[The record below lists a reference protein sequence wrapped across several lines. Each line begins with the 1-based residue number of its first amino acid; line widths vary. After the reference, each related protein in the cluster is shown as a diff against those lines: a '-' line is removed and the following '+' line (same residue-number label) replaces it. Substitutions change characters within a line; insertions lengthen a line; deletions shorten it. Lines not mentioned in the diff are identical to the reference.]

1 MKIII
6 PMAGQGKRFLA
17 AGYKTPKPLIQV
29 EGKTILEHI
38 VENFSPQHDEFIF
51 AVNEEHLEK
60 FNIKSLIE
68 RSVSHF
74 KIISMPYQ
82 KEGPIGVLK
91 NVLPTL
97 KEDEPVIVNYCDFS
111 WVWDYSDFKKKIKE
125 HHPDGAVIC
134 YHGFHPHL
142 LGPNLYATLDTD
154 DDGMW
159 MKEIREKH
167 TWHEN
172 KQDDW
177 TSSGTYYFKS
187 SKHLENLCQQIESRP
202 ALKINEEFYVSQLYQ
217 LMREAG
223 QSVFIYEIPYMLQWG
238 TPQDLEEYFY
248 WSDYFRQKDEINKT
262 RQIHDMTALILM
274 AGAGKRFSDVG
285 YKMPKPFIP
294 IESQPMVVAS
304 TKSMPLAKRNLFM
317 TRKNVL
323 QDADGIDKKVLE
335 NFENAEFI
343 TFDELTEGQAC
354 TALLARERIQADEPL
369 LIEACDHG
377 ILYDEKA
384 FIQDIAEDSGI
395 DAIIFTFRDFPP
407 VVRNPKAYG
416 WVAVD
421 EDGHATRVSV
431 KVPLKGDPLTHHAII
446 GSFWFR
452 KAEFFFKAAD
462 SMIEHNSRINN
473 EFYIDEAMNF
483 AIQLGYNVHVFE
495 VDRYVSWGTPN
506 DLKTYEY
513 WQRYFHR
520 VDFHPYQINESD
532 SKHS

>member
-38 VENFSPQHDEFIF
+38 VENFSPKHDEFIF

-60 FNIKSLIE
+60 FNIENLIE
-68 RSVSHF
+68 KLVSHSE
-74 KIISMPYQ
+74 IISMPYQ
-82 KEGPIGVLK
+82 KEGPIGVLRQ
-91 NVLPTL
+91 VLPHI
-97 KEDEPVIVNYCDFS
+97 KGDEPVIVNYCGFS
-111 WVWDYSDFKKKIKE
+111 WVWDDSDFKKSINE
-125 HHPDGAVIC
+125 NDPDGAVIC

-154 DDGMW
+154 DGTW

-167 TWHEN
+167 SWHRD
-172 KQDDW
+172 KQEDW

-187 SKHLENLCQQIESRP
+187 SKHLEDFCNKIEARP
-202 ALKINEEFYVSQLYQ
+202 ELKINEEFYVSQLYQ
-217 LMREAG
+217 LMREAD
-223 QSVFIYEIPYMLQWG
+223 QKVLIYEIPYMLQWG

-248 WSDYFRQKDEINKT
+248 WSDYFRQKDEIVKARLT
-262 RQIHDMTALILM
+262 HDMTALVLM

-285 YKMPKPFIP
+285 YEMPKPFIP
-294 IESQPMVVAS
+294 IESEPMVVAS
-304 TKSMPLAKRNLFM
+304 TKSMPLAKQNLFI
-317 TRKNVL
+317 TRKDVL
-323 QDADGIDKKVLE
+323 QDADGLDKKVLKS
-335 NFENAEFI
+335 FENAEFI
-343 TFDELTEGQAC
+343 TIEELTEGQAC
-354 TALLARERIQADEPL
+354 TALLARNRIPAQEPL

-384 FIQDIAEDSGI
+384 FSRDISESSGI
-395 DAIIFTFRDFPP
+395 DILIFTFSNFPP

-416 WVAVD
+416 WVDVD
-421 EDGHATRVSV
+421 EDGHVKRVSV
-431 KVPLKGDPLTHHAII
+431 KLPLKGDPLTHQAII

-462 SMIEHNSRINN
+462 SMIEHDSRINN

-513 WQRYFHR
+513 WQRFFHR
-520 VDFHPYQINESD
+520 VNFHPYKFNESD
-532 SKHS
+532 SKRS